1 MLKHDHWCRK
11 ITRQIAKDCGD
22 RTDPPRRCDDSH
34 HPDSA
39 RHSLR
44 RFAAHG
50 NLGEDRRYSQT
61 VTLRSS
67 GPAEP
72 LLRSARRRRLNGRC
86 LSGEPSERRERPS
99 DSEGWE
105 SSPRR
110 CWGRVTLFR
119 PSSGQSASR
128 RFSGNWK
135 ASVARRSRKGSR
147 RPRTC
152 RHRSESSVPMARACQ
167 APTPPWI
174 SRQHTAQSNGTVLIT
189 RWYTTTPGHS
199 SVVRRTIP

>member
-86 LSGEPSERRERPS
+86 LSGERSERRERPS

-110 CWGRVTLFR
+110 CWGRVTLFPIGIAPILRKLEGFGSAEISEGVEKTANLPPPLRVR
-119 PSSGQSASR
+119 PDR
-128 RFSGNWK
+128 T
-135 ASVARRSRKGSR
+135 RS
-147 RPRTC
+147 
-152 RHRSESSVPMARACQ
+152 Q

-174 SRQHTAQSNGTVLIT
+174 SRQHTAQSNGTVLIN
-189 RWYTTTPGHS
+189 RWYTTAPGHS